1 MPKRYKVLLYI
12 KSLPHFHLFCRVFE
26 SKCTYLGTR
35 VPIYY
40 SRTYLLQ
47 SSGALY
53 IHRGCLLAFSLPS
66 EARRFNKRKFCLGRT
81 ILGQTQQS
89 NRRSVI
95 VLQIQ
100 GIMPHAREITEYE
113 KCKLSF
119 SVKRHTV
126 KSRVVDRSTIQIWNF
141 LAKGHST

>member
-26 SKCTYLGTR
+26 SKCTYL
-35 VPIYY
+35 
-40 SRTYLLQ
+40 SRYQGTYLLQ

-66 EARRFNKRKFCLGRT
+66 EARRFNKRKFCLGPT
-81 ILGQTQQS
+81 ILWQAQQR

-95 VLQIQ
+95 VLQINPLWGHKSNAHCHFSQ
-100 GIMPHAREITEYE
+100 LKVPCFYLSKLIYFVHLVMVDPVVYEIGIA
-113 KCKLSF
+113 
-119 SVKRHTV
+119 
-126 KSRVVDRSTIQIWNF
+126 
-141 LAKGHST
+141 